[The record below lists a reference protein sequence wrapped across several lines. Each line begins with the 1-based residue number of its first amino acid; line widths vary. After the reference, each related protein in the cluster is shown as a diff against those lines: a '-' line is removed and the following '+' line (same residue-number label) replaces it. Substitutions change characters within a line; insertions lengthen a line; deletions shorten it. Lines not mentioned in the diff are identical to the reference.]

1 MREVKF
7 NEKEIRVKGANL
19 KDSFIILLDVAFLE
33 SFPLEKYAYL
43 IDKYENRYENPTGIF

>member
-7 NEKEIRVKGANL
+7 NDKEIRVKASNL
-19 KDSFIILLDVAFLE
+19 KESLVILLDIAFLE